1 MIDQR
6 KRGLTI
12 PAVLIASV
20 ILLALTA
27 ALMTSFKTTFVQGP
41 SRLSFD
47 ISTKNLDA
55 HLEKVVDHLKNSDS
69 HGVAS
74 TVWGTDGRVLSI
86 QRQVGVDS
94 LGTVSWE
101 EKLHL
106 YWKED
111 SDTRLHYAD
120 IPKSEASLA
129 GLELDSRYATKP
141 SDDQLKFLATA
152 REGKSKILHLSLVE
166 FEVSEGWKTAPEAI
180 EIRWAIRNPKLSEQR
195 YQTKAAVWLDTP

>member
-1 MIDQR
+1 MIDPR
-6 KRGLTI
+6 KKGLTI
-12 PAVLIASV
+12 PEVLIASV

-27 ALMTSFKTTFVQGP
+27 ALFTTFKTTFVQGP
-41 SRLSFD
+41 TRMSFD

-55 HLEKVVDHLKNSDS
+55 HMEKVVDHLKNSDS

-74 TVWGTDGRVLSI
+74 TIWGTDGRVLSI
-86 QRQVGVDS
+86 QRQTGVDS

-111 SDTRLHYAD
+111 GDTGLHYAD
-120 IPKSEASLA
+120 ISKSESSLA

-141 SDDQLKFLATA
+141 TDDQLKFLASG
-152 REGKSKILHLSLVE
+152 REGKSKTLQLSLVE
-166 FEVSEGWKTAPEAI
+166 FDVSEGWKTAPEAI
-180 EIRWAIRNPKLSEQR
+180 EIRWVLMNPNLNEQR

>member
-1 MIDQR
+1 M
-6 KRGLTI
+6 
-12 PAVLIASV
+12 
-20 ILLALTA
+20 
-27 ALMTSFKTTFVQGP
+27 
-41 SRLSFD
+41 
-47 ISTKNLDA
+47 
-55 HLEKVVDHLKNSDS
+55 DHLKNSDS

-74 TVWGTDGRVLSI
+74 TIWGTDGRVLSI

-129 GLELDSRYATKP
+129 RLELDSRYATKP
-141 SDDQLKFLATA
+141 SDDQLKFLASG
-152 REGKSKILHLSLVE
+152 REGKSKILQLSLVE
-166 FEVSEGWKTAPEAI
+166 FDVSEGWKTAPEAI
-180 EIRWAIRNPKLSEQR
+180 EIRWAIRNPKLNEQR